1 MSTEVRPTRK
11 FFRRNSAAIE
21 PPPNLLS
28 YIDQALFLSLRT
40 LDQESIIQATWIY
53 EHQVDYEG
61 LSRFHGNFGYGLA
74 GRLIERSPLPFGRHR
89 WVSALG
95 APMDI
100 EVADP
105 RPRAELSDWVDERAQ
120 LPMDPEWGPGWRIG
134 VLPMTDGSTAISM
147 TGSHALG
154 DGIAAAMRAFEAVAG
169 TRSDLGYPLPNS
181 RTKKQ
186 AVTEDLR
193 QAARDLPDAA
203 KALWAAVK
211 MMVAKRRES
220 ERHKPADV
228 TSAVPS
234 DLKQSIML
242 PAIFVTL
249 DVSEWDAVADRLGGN
264 GHSLLAGFAA
274 KVAQHVGRVN
284 PRDGSV
290 TLLIPISER
299 ESFDDGRANA
309 VVVANTKIDPTNI
322 ANDLSSARAAM
333 RDSVQKARDEPDE
346 TLEFL
351 PLIPWMPKRAM
362 RGVVSTAFGFN
373 SDMPVFCSNVG
384 DLPPE
389 ILRIDGTPAESLF
402 FRGIDRHVTREALE
416 KRSGLLTI
424 MAGRVGGRVLMS
436 VVAYQPGLENSKYQL
451 RELVTETL
459 SEFGLNG
466 RIE

>member
-1 MSTEVRPTRK
+1 MSIEARPSRR
-11 FFRRNSAAIE
+11 FFRRNPAAIE
-21 PPPNLLS
+21 PPPNLLN
-28 YIDQALFLSLRT
+28 YADQALFLALRT

-53 EHQVDYEG
+53 EHPVDYEG

-100 EVADP
+100 ELGEA
-105 RPRAELSDWVDERAQ
+105 RPRSELSDWVDERAQ

-169 TRSDLGYPLPNS
+169 NRSDLGYPLPNS
-181 RTKKQ
+181 RTKSQ
-186 AVTEDLR
+186 AVKEDLR

-203 KALWAAVK
+203 RALRAAVK
-211 MMVAKRRES
+211 MVVAKRRES
-220 ERHKPADV
+220 GRRQPAV
-228 TSAVPS
+228 SPAISPS

-242 PAIFVTL
+242 PAVFVTL
-249 DVSEWDAVADRLGGN
+249 DIAEWDAVAERLGGN

-274 KVAQHVGRVN
+274 KVAQRIGRVN
-284 PRDGSV
+284 PQDGSV

-299 ESFDDGRANA
+299 QSFDDGRANA
-309 VVVANTKIDPTNI
+309 VVIATAKVDPAGI
-322 ANDLSSARAAM
+322 YDDLASARTAM

-346 TLEFL
+346 TIEFL
-351 PLIPWMPKRAM
+351 PLIPWMPKRAV
-362 RGVVSTAFGFN
+362 RGVVNTAFGFN
-373 SDMPVFCSNVG
+373 SDTPVFCSNVG

-389 ILRIDGTPAESLF
+389 ILRIDGTEAEALF

-424 MAGRVGGRVLMS
+424 MAGRVGCRVLMS
-436 VVAYQPGLENSKYQL
+436 VVAYQPGWENTKYKL
-451 RELVTETL
+451 RELVSETL
-459 SEFGLNG
+459 ADFGLNG